1 MGKTTNFD
9 PEKAAEQRKAEMKDI
24 TEKLEKGVQEVFGS
38 EQFRN
43 LLDTMAKFPHYS
55 VNNNILIM
63 MQKPDATLVQSYT
76 GWKKMG
82 RFVKK
87 GEKGIRILAPAPFKL
102 EKGQEKLD
110 EAGKVILDKDGEAVK
125 EKVEINLTAFKPVS
139 TFDISQTEGKP
150 LPSIGVD
157 ELTGSVE
164 GYQTFLEAIKSAS
177 PVSIG
182 FEDIKSGAKG
192 YFHVEDNRIAINNG
206 MSEIQTV
213 KTAIH
218 EMAHAKL
225 HNLEAQKN
233 NKQSKNSK
241 EVEAESVAY
250 TVCQH
255 YGIETSDYSFAYVAT
270 WSQGKEMPELKESLN
285 TIREAAADL
294 ITKIDAKVQELT
306 AEKEP
311 ISFYV
316 AECGEFHSMGEFHEN
331 LTLQQAVDIYKSIP
345 SDRMNGVKTIGFV
358 INDDQLLANEYD
370 LVVGNRLDM
379 QEMKDILPD
388 LAKHP
393 LVVKAADEI
402 TKLLPE
408 LEGTEKDAVKDA
420 EKEESVSK
428 KIKEKAKT
436 ARPKKAKT
444 SKKKE
449 EVAI

>member
-1 MGKTTNFD
+1 MGNTVTYD
-9 PEKAAEQRKAEMKDI
+9 PKKSAEERKAELKDI

-38 EQFRN
+38 EQFQN

-102 EKGQEKLD
+102 EKEQEKLD
-110 EAGKVILDKDGEAVK
+110 EAGKVVLDKDGEAVK

-139 TFDISQTEGKP
+139 TFDISQTEGEP

-164 GYQTFLEAIKSAS
+164 GYQTFFEAIKAAS
-177 PVSIG
+177 PVPIG
-182 FEDIKSGAKG
+182 FEDIGSGAKG
-192 YFHVEDNRIAINNG
+192 YFHTEENRIAINNG
-206 MSEIQTV
+206 MSEIQNV

-218 EMAHAKL
+218 EVAHAKL
-225 HNLEAQKN
+225 HNAEAQKD

-255 YGIETSDYSFAYVAT
+255 YGIDTSDYSFAYVAT
-270 WSQGKEMPELKESLN
+270 WSQGKETPELKESLN
-285 TIREAAADL
+285 TIREAASDL
-294 ITKIDAKVQELT
+294 ITKIDEKVQELM

-331 LTLQQAVDIYKSIP
+331 LTLQQAVDVYKSIP

-358 INDDQLLANEYD
+358 ID
-370 LVVGNRLDM
+370 LVVGNRLNM
-379 QEMKDILPD
+379 QEMKDILPE
-388 LAKHP
+388 LAAHP
-393 LVVKAADEI
+393 QVVKAADEI
-402 TKLLPE
+402 AKLMPE
-408 LEGTEKDAVKDA
+408 LEGIEKSSM
-420 EKEESVSK
+420 KE
-428 KIKEKAKT
+428 KIKEKTKDAKQK
-436 ARPKKAKT
+436 RAKS

>member
-24 TEKLEKGVQEVFGS
+24 TEKLEKGVQDVFGS
-38 EQFRN
+38 EQFQN

-102 EKGQEKLD
+102 EKEQEKLD

-139 TFDISQTEGKP
+139 TFDISQTEGEP

-164 GYQTFLEAIKSAS
+164 GYQTFFEAIKAAS
-177 PVSIG
+177 PVPIG

-225 HNLEAQKN
+225 HNLEAQKD

-255 YGIETSDYSFAYVAT
+255 YGIDTSDYSFAYVAT

-345 SDRMNGVKTIGFV
+345 V
-358 INDDQLLANEYD
+358 
-370 LVVGNRLDM
+370 
-379 QEMKDILPD
+379 
-388 LAKHP
+388 
-393 LVVKAADEI
+393 
-402 TKLLPE
+402 
-408 LEGTEKDAVKDA
+408 
-420 EKEESVSK
+420 
-428 KIKEKAKT
+428 
-436 ARPKKAKT
+436 
-444 SKKKE
+444 
-449 EVAI
+449 

>member
-1 MGKTTNFD
+1 MANTYQYD
-9 PEKAAEQRKAEMKDI
+9 PKKVAEQRKAEMKDI
-24 TEKLEKGVQEVFGS
+24 TEKLEKGVQDVFSS
-38 EQFRN
+38 EQYQN

-102 EKGQEKLD
+102 EKEQEKVD

-139 TFDISQTEGKP
+139 TFDISQTEGEP

-164 GYQTFLEAIKSAS
+164 GYQTLFEAIKSAS
-177 PVSIG
+177 PVPIG

-192 YFHVEDNRIAINNG
+192 YFHTEDNRIAINNG

-225 HNLEAQKN
+225 HNLEAQKD

-255 YGIETSDYSFAYVAT
+255 YGIDTSDYSFAYVAG

-294 ITKIDAKVQELT
+294 K
-306 AEKEP
+306 P

-358 INDDQLLANEYD
+358 IKDDNLLANEYD
-370 LVVGNRLDM
+370 LVVGNRLNM
-379 QEMKDILPD
+379 QEMKDIFPD
-388 LAKHP
+388 LAEHP
-393 LVVKAADEI
+393 LVVKVADEI

-408 LEGTEKDAVKDA
+408 LNGTEKDSLKDA
-420 EKEESVSK
+420 EKEDSVSK
-428 KIKEKAKT
+428 KIKEKSKA
-436 ARPKKAKT
+436 ARPKKAKS

>member
-1 MGKTTNFD
+1 M
-9 PEKAAEQRKAEMKDI
+9 
-24 TEKLEKGVQEVFGS
+24 EVVHLLS
-38 EQFRN
+38 ER
-43 LLDTMAKFPHYS
+43 
-55 VNNNILIM
+55 
-63 MQKPDATLVQSYT
+63 
-76 GWKKMG
+76 
-82 RFVKK
+82 
-87 GEKGIRILAPAPFKL
+87 GE
-102 EKGQEKLD
+102 
-110 EAGKVILDKDGEAVK
+110 
-125 EKVEINLTAFKPVS
+125 
-139 TFDISQTEGKP
+139 P

-164 GYQTFLEAIKSAS
+164 GYQTLFEAIKSAS
-177 PVSIG
+177 PVPIG

-206 MSEIQTV
+206 MSEIQNV

-218 EMAHAKL
+218 EVAHAKL
-225 HNLEAQKN
+225 HNAEAQKD

-255 YGIETSDYSFAYVAT
+255 YGIDTSDYSFAYVAT

-294 ITKIDAKVQELT
+294 ITKIDEKVQELT

-331 LTLQQAVDIYKSIP
+331 LTLQQAVDVYESIP

-358 INDDQLLANEYD
+358 IKDDNLLANEYD
-370 LVVGNRLDM
+370 LVVGNRLNM
-379 QEMKDILPD
+379 QEMKDILPE
-388 LAKHP
+388 LAAHP
-393 LVVKAADEI
+393 QVVKAADEI
-402 TKLLPE
+402 AKLMPE
-408 LEGTEKDAVKDA
+408 LEGIEKSSM
-420 EKEESVSK
+420 KE
-428 KIKEKAKT
+428 KIKEKTKAAK
-436 ARPKKAKT
+436 PKRAK
-444 SKKKE
+444 SSKKKKE